1 MNNNIEKENILVT
14 VALPY
19 VNGLPHVGHVVGSHL
34 PADIYHRYNIA
45 AGNNC
50 YMIGGMDSHGTP
62 AVIDAKRLN
71 MELPDFV
78 TKMKN
83 LHSAIYKKLNI
94 SYDIFSTTHTPT
106 HFNETQEFFNL
117 LNANGYIST
126 GSTKRLYCENCKMFL
141 ADRFVEGT
149 CPYCGKDANG
159 DECEHCCH
167 TITTDILKNPRC
179 KTCGSTPVLKE
190 NTEVFFDLPK
200 LQKDLNKFVES
211 KRNIWRP
218 TVYSEAKR
226 LINEG
231 FNKRSISRDIGWGIP
246 INLKG
251 FEDKVF
257 YIWFEAP
264 IGYLSI
270 TKELSTLLGKDL
282 YNEFWIEKNNNK
294 IIHFVGKDNIQ
305 FHGTFFPAMILGSK
319 KFNNAYNLAGNCFA
333 NYEGQKISKSKRVGV
348 FCGSLLDPNCTV
360 DIDVLRAYLTT
371 IIPEKK
377 DTEFTWADFKQN
389 TNAELANKL
398 GNFFNRTINMVNSYL
413 GGKIECEFGEPQ
425 NEIEKTA
432 FDALN
437 TLPNE
442 ICESYKNIEIKD
454 AYKKIMQLASAGN
467 TLIEQS
473 APWAKFKE
481 GDIESVKRTLYLA
494 INIARAVTI
503 LFAPICPTKMTEFY
517 NNQLKLSG
525 SPLESGILNTLSD
538 RINNITVGSPTPLFP
553 RWDDKTLEQ
562 VKTELLNFKDVEDL
576 I

>member
-1 MNNNIEKENILVT
+1 MNKENILIT

-19 VNGLPHVGHVVGSHL
+19 VNGLPHVGHIVGSHL
-34 PADIYHRYNIA
+34 PADIYHRYNIQ
-45 AGNNC
+45 AGNRT

-71 MELPDFV
+71 IDIEKFV
-78 TKMKN
+78 AEMKK
-83 LHSAIYKKLNI
+83 LHSEIYKKLNI
-94 SYDIFSTTHTPT
+94 SYDIFSTTHTGT
-106 HFNETQEFFNL
+106 HFKETQEFFNL

-126 GSTKRLYCENCKMFL
+126 GTTKRLYCETCKMFL

-167 TITTDILKNPRC
+167 TLSTDMLKNPKC
-179 KTCGSTPVLKE
+179 KTCGTAPILKE
-190 NTEVFFDLPK
+190 NNEVFIDLPK
-200 LQKDLNKFVES
+200 LQKDLDKFVET

-218 TVYSEAKR
+218 SVFSEAKR

-231 FNKRSISRDIGWGIP
+231 FNKRSISRDINWGIP

-270 TKELSTLLGKDL
+270 TKELSSEL
-282 YNEFWIEKNNNK
+282 YNEFWVEKNNNK
-294 IIHFVGKDNIQ
+294 IVHFVGKDNIQ
-305 FHGTFFPAMILGSK
+305 FHGTFFPAMVIGSK
-319 KFNNAYNLAGNCFA
+319 KFNNAYNLAGNMFL

-348 FCGSLLDPNCTV
+348 FCGSLLGENSTI
-360 DIDVLRAYLTT
+360 DIDVFRAYLTT

-377 DTEFTWADFKQN
+377 DTEFTWVDFKQN

-413 GGKIECEFGEPQ
+413 GGVIDCNFGKPQ
-425 NEIEKTA
+425 NEIEKVA
-432 FDALN
+432 FEALN
-437 TLPNE
+437 SLPNE

-467 TLIEQS
+467 TLLEQS

-481 GDIESVKRTLYLA
+481 GEVESVKRTLYLA
-494 INIARAVTI
+494 VNIARVVTI
-503 LFAPICPTKMTEFY
+503 LFAPICPSKMTEFY
-517 NNQLKLSG
+517 NNQLNIKG
-525 SPLESGILNTLSD
+525 SPLESGILEHLGE
-538 RINNITVGSPTPLFP
+538 RINNHKVNSPSPLFP
-553 RWDDKTLEQ
+553 RWDDKMLED
-562 VKTELLNFKDVEDL
+562 VKSQLLNFRDVEDF
-576 I
+576 IK